1 MTSALRQKY
10 TSKNPSFSSPPGWST
25 TSGLGLASSSPDEL
39 LVKLGVGDYMGSGND
54 YVQDVSNFL
63 AKSFDSRILSGLF
76 TVQRTTS
83 NSVIIGASKDMY
95 ESSSGG
101 AIMRN
106 FIMAILSAGERKGR
120 IAMPGSTKV
129 DVTLPDRK
137 GITVSFNL

>member
-10 TSKNPSFSSPPGWST
+10 TSKNPRFSSAPGWST
-25 TSGLGLASSSPDEL
+25 TTGLGLASSSPDEL
-39 LVKLGVGDYMGSGND
+39 LVKLGVGNYMGSGND

-63 AKSFDSRILSGLF
+63 ARSFNSRILSGLF

-83 NSVIIGASKDMY
+83 NSVIISASKDMY

-106 FIMAILSAGERKGR
+106 FIMAILSAGERKGK

-137 GITVSFNL
+137 GITVNFNL